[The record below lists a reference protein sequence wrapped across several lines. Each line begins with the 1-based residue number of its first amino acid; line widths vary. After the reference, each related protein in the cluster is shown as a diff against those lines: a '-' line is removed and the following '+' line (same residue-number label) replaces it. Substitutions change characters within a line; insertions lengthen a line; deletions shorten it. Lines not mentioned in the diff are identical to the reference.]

1 MRCVDW
7 NRKGKQNPSLSK
19 RLTDLHKNVEEE
31 EATAEMLAVEFAK
44 TDRELQELQCRE
56 MLTGVETTTFG
67 ERVYKL
73 MLEIIPKQ
81 LPNNPELAIK
91 LVTVRASMAELFSLA
106 NEKSETGS
114 HIISSE
120 PG

>member
-1 MRCVDW
+1 
-7 NRKGKQNPSLSK
+7 
-19 RLTDLHKNVEEE
+19 
-31 EATAEMLAVEFAK
+31 MLAVEFAK
-44 TDRELQELQCRE
+44 TDGELQELQSGE

-67 ERVYKL
+67 ERDYKF

-81 LPNNPELAIK
+81 MPNNPELAIK
-91 LVTVRASMAELFSLA
+91 LETVRASMAKLFSLA

-114 HIISSE
+114 HNISSE